1 MEEIL
6 MNLNLAGKVAIV
18 TGSARGIGRATALTL
33 ATEGAIMVIDDI
45 DLEAARLVEAEIKA
59 AGHQAVA
66 IRADVTKPEEVK
78 HLVQQTLDMFG
89 RINILVN
96 NAGIWYIDGRSVEHR
111 LFINA
116 TEDYWMG
123 ELGITLLGVLNCS
136 RAVLETMLQQKSG
149 SIVNI
154 VSDAARAPRGG
165 RTTAYGAGKGGIIAF
180 TKNLA
185 FEVGASGIRVNC
197 ISPGLIKTSQ
207 RAGAIESGEE
217 TREEV
222 LKFWEDAQAMMSR
235 APIPRIG
242 DPQDIANVV
251 TFLVSDAASYVTG
264 QTLSVNGGTF
274 MA

>member
-1 MEEIL
+1 MIMDL
-6 MNLNLAGKVAIV
+6 TLAGKTAIV
-18 TGSARGIGRATALTL
+18 TGSARGIGRATAHTL
-33 ATEGAIMVIDDI
+33 AAEGVSVVIDDI

-59 AGHQAVA
+59 AGCQAVA
-66 IRADVTKPEEVK
+66 VRADVTKPEEIK
-78 HLVQQTLDMFG
+78 SLVQQALDTFG
-89 RINILVN
+89 RIDILVN
-96 NAGIWYIDGRSVEHR
+96 NAGIWYVDGRPIEHR

-123 ELGITLLGVLNCS
+123 ELGTTLLGVLNCS
-136 RAVLETMLQQKSG
+136 RAVLETMLEQKSG

-154 VSDAARAPRGG
+154 ASDAARAPRGN

-180 TKNLA
+180 TRNLA
-185 FEVGASGIRVNC
+185 MELGHSGIRVNC
-197 ISPGLIKTSQ
+197 VSPGLIRTSQ

-222 LKFWEDAQAMMSR
+222 LKFWEDAQAMMAR

-242 DPQDIANVV
+242 DPQDIANAV
-251 TFLVSDAASYVTG
+251 TFLVSDAASYITG